1 MKSKS
6 RVIFLP
12 VFCLTAVMLLVTA
25 TGQNSAQ
32 AVTVTPSAW
41 ASIHDGPIDG
51 TADGFNAEPGQ
62 LASMVSGLSPE
73 QAYKDVVIV
82 EYDLSLFAGESL
94 AQVTLDFEVQAY
106 DLSNPQLRAFD
117 VFSYSGDG
125 SAELSDLAVGANYVD
140 TVGYTVGTTGS
151 FSIDILSEAQA
162 IIDGAG
168 GFLGVRIEPI
178 GSRNPAS
185 LITAA
190 PVLNVATT
198 VSPIPEPATIFVLG
212 LGAAVLMRK
221 K

>member
-1 MKSKS
+1 MKRKN
-6 RVIFLP
+6 RVIFSPL
-12 VFCLTAVMLLVTA
+12 FCLTAVMLLVAA
-25 TGQNSAQ
+25 TCQNSAQ
-32 AVTVTPSAW
+32 AVTVTPSSW

-51 TADGFNAEPGQ
+51 TADGFNTEPGR
-62 LASMVSGLSPE
+62 LAGMVSGLSPE
-73 QAYKDVVIV
+73 QAYKDVVVV
-82 EYDLSLFAGESL
+82 EYDLSPFAGEPL
-94 AQVTLDFEVQAY
+94 AQVSLDFEVQAY

-125 SAELSDLAVGANYVD
+125 SAELSDLAVGASYVD
-140 TVGYTVGTTGS
+140 TVGYTIGSTGS

-168 GFLGVRIEPI
+168 DFLGIRIEPI

-198 VSPIPEPATIFVLG
+198 VSPIPEPATILVLG